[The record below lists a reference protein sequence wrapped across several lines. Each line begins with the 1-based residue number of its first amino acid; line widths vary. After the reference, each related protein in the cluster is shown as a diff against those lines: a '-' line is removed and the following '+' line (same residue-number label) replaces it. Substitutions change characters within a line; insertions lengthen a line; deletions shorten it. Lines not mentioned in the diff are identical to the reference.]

1 MDAVVDE
8 LARDALAKLPVR
20 DGERLLVGIS
30 GFPASGK
37 STLAREVA
45 ARVNA
50 LAQGEEEVAVVVGL
64 DGWHLSRAQLDA
76 MPDPAL
82 ARARRG
88 AHWTFDGASFVS
100 FVQSLLDVGAGEEV
114 HAPSFDHALKD
125 PVPDDVAVRAAHRL
139 VLLEGLY
146 VFLDIAPWAAAGA
159 LLAERWFVDVPEDE
173 AARRLV
179 RRHVQS
185 GIAPDEESA
194 RRRAE
199 ENDLPNGRFVREH
212 LLQPTRYITSVTDPR
227 YA

>member
-8 LARDALAKLPVR
+8 LARAALAKLPVR

-50 LAQGEEEVAVVVGL
+50 LARDSGDGEEVAVVVGL

-100 FVQSLLDVGAGEEV
+100 FVQSLAAGEEAR
-114 HAPSFDHALKD
+114 APSFDHALKD
-125 PVPDDVAVRAAHRL
+125 PVADDVAVRAAHRL

-146 VFLDIAPWAAAGA
+146 VFLDVAPWAAAGA
-159 LLAERWFVDVPEDE
+159 LLRERWFVDVPEDE

-227 YA
+227 FA